1 MIDIKKL
8 KRVFIIHGWGGSPE
22 TNWLP
27 WLEKELKFRGF
38 QVFVPAM
45 PDTDNPKMEAWIS
58 ILAEVVGQPDNET
71 YFVGHS
77 IGSQAILRYLE
88 RVEIPVGGVLHVAGW
103 FILTNL
109 EPEEEL
115 IAEPWLN
122 KPINYEHI
130 KKVAPKM
137 IALFSDNDPSVPLG
151 DADLFN
157 NRLGAEIVI
166 EKNAGHFTGEEDG
179 RTEYPVILEAFL
191 KMSD

>member
-1 MIDIKKL
+1 M
-8 KRVFIIHGWGGSPE
+8 
-22 TNWLP
+22 
-27 WLEKELKFRGF
+27 
-38 QVFVPAM
+38 PAM